1 MTGHSRIARKPG
13 TTFLS
18 ESEERAAWEAGDT
31 GKIITAHM
39 HLAYR
44 IAAQFA
50 RAWRLDADELAG
62 EAYLGLV
69 RAAKKFDVKKG
80 VRFHHYATF
89 WCKALIL
96 KHIMDNWRMV
106 KLGTT
111 QTQRKLFFAL
121 HSTAAGIEASGE
133 IATAEILADAL
144 DCTEEQIVERQQR
157 LGLPDLCLDAP
168 AGVDGKVTVGDFVL
182 DKNQILVEDQ
192 VVRQQFC
199 EKIQALITQ
208 FVLAEKLSER
218 DIEILYKRLY
228 TSELV
233 TLQEIGDGEGVTRER
248 VRQCEAKLVE
258 KLREFLRKTAPDIEE
273 VYNV

>member
-1 MTGHSRIARKPG
+1 MTGHSRIARQAG
-13 TTFLS
+13 TTFLTA
-18 ESEERAAWEAGDT
+18 EEERVAWESGDKE
-31 GKIITAHM
+31 KIITAHM

-44 IAAQFA
+44 IATQFA

-69 RAAKKFDVKKG
+69 RAAQKFDAKKG

-106 KLGTT
+106 KIGTT
-111 QTQRKLFFAL
+111 QVQRKLFFAL
-121 HSTAAGIEASGE
+121 HSTTAGLESHGEVPTAA
-133 IATAEILADAL
+133 ILADVL
-144 DCTEEQIVERQQR
+144 GCTEEQIIEMQQR

-168 AGVDGKVTVGDFVL
+168 AGQDGVATVGDFAF
-182 DKNQILVEDQ
+182 DKDQPSVEDQ

-199 EKIQALITQ
+199 EKIQALIKQ
-208 FVLAEKLSER
+208 FVLAENLTER
-218 DIEILYKRLY
+218 EVDILYKRLY
-228 TSELV
+228 TDEPS
-233 TLQEIGDGEGVTRER
+233 TLQKIGDGDGVTRER

-258 KLREFLRKTAPDIEE
+258 KLSEFLQKTAPDLKEM
-273 VYNV
+273 YNV